1 MTCQISDLEGGS
13 VFKPRAAT
21 ANKMAILSLSA
32 FNHFSG
38 ITANQLCL
46 LDDWRRVLKDMSTQK
61 ERSHIGGVRLR
72 GKVERRRENGT
83 SF

>member
-1 MTCQISDLEGGS
+1 MLKNEIEKSCKLNVNQLMTCQISDLEGGS

-38 ITANQLCL
+38 ITANQL
-46 LDDWRRVLKDMSTQK
+46 
-61 ERSHIGGVRLR
+61 
-72 GKVERRRENGT
+72 
-83 SF
+83 